1 MSAFLDVIV
10 YMFLSYLG
18 LRFLQGINILPKFL
32 SEKRYDILEEPFRYQ
47 TSHSS
52 NNDNTFSKVK
62 LSSDKKMHDIYYK
75 NNKNKWNQKIFK
87 KRVHVS
93 TVIDM

>member
-32 SEKRYDILEEPFRYQ
+32 SEKRYQEFGISVPNLLETE
-47 TSHSS
+47 
-52 NNDNTFSKVK
+52 
-62 LSSDKKMHDIYYK
+62 
-75 NNKNKWNQKIFK
+75 
-87 KRVHVS
+87 
-93 TVIDM
+93 